1 MMFSI
6 KVKDFRRLVVL
17 LMIVGLSETIL
28 ANSTED
34 QLPNSEPSNS
44 LQATTTDLLN
54 KAEDSNPVQATLK
67 VGLYPLVPRI
77 KQFEIVIQKVWEER
91 GVPGVEL
98 AFVSHEV
105 WDGGYAIDPPDDLD
119 VFVFDAL
126 FLQYFQTQG
135 YLAAI
140 EDEEIEALS
149 DILPYALE
157 GSRIKGKLF
166 GIPQLGC
173 TNLLFY
179 RKNDRDLAKARTLD
193 EISGILGKCPYTGV
207 TPPPETG
214 LMVDL
219 SGSTTNAS
227 LYLET
232 VMDIKGEYTPVP
244 QLPTVDQLNPQAIF
258 HLQKVL
264 GMANKRQ
271 ASSDYFENPYQ
282 RASWFGKGFGR
293 AVIGFTESMSA
304 MGVNQYQ
311 IDFKLMPLANNP
323 KEDVPLFYVD
333 MVGIN
338 ALVAKR
344 GLQKAAIQL
353 ANLLAS
359 QEVIVQSLVPSHP
372 TESPQY
378 LMPVRRSVFS
388 KLWHYPLYRKMY
400 RLVKNKNPRMFKIGD
415 QSRQWLNHTKRAIQD
430 KIFDIQVCN

>member
-6 KVKDFRRLVVL
+6 KVKDFRRKLIVL
-17 LMIVGLSETIL
+17 LMMVGLSETIL
-28 ANSTED
+28 ANST
-34 QLPNSEPSNS
+34 QNSEQSNP

-54 KAEDSNPVQATLK
+54 NADEANPVQATLK
-67 VGLYPLVPRI
+67 VGLYPWVPRV
-77 KQFEIVIQKVWEER
+77 KQFQYVIQKVWEER

-126 FLQYFQTQG
+126 FLHYFQAQG

-140 EDEEIEALS
+140 EDEEIDDLS
-149 DILPYALE
+149 DILPYAVE

-166 GIPQLGC
+166 GIPQLAC

-179 RKNDRDLAKARTLD
+179 RKNDRELAKAKTLD
-193 EISGILGKCPYTGV
+193 EISRILGQCPYTGV
-207 TPPPETG
+207 TPPPQTG
-214 LMVDL
+214 LLVDL
-219 SGSTTNAS
+219 SGETTNAS
-227 LYLET
+227 LYLEA

-244 QLPTVDQLNPQAIF
+244 QLPTIDQLNPQAIF
-258 HLQKVL
+258 YLQKVL
-264 GMANKRQ
+264 GMASKRQ
-271 ASSDYFENPYQ
+271 ASSDYFENPYE

-293 AVIGFTESMSA
+293 ALIGFTESMSA

-311 IDFKLMPLANNP
+311 VDFKLMPLANNP
-323 KEDVPLFYVD
+323 KEDIALFYVD
-333 MVGIN
+333 LVGIN

-344 GLQKAAIQL
+344 GLRKAAIQL
-353 ANLLAS
+353 GVLLAS
-359 QEVIVQSLVPSHP
+359 EEVMEHSLVPSHP

-400 RLVKNKNPRMFKIGD
+400 RFVKNQNPRMFKIGK
-415 QSRQWLNHTKRAIQD
+415 QSRQWLNHTKSAIQD
-430 KIFDIQVCN
+430 KIFDTQVCN